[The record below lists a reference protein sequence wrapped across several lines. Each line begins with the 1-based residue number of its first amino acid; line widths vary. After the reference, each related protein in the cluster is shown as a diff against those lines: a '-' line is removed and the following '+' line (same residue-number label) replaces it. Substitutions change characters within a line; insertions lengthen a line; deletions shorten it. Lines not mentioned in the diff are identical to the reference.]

1 MLQKQAKQCQLLDRL
16 SCLLQM
22 QMPVKSWCM
31 RGISARS
38 SGLCEQGSDLRVHA
52 QVGAG
57 NYDDKKYCSSLKT
70 SSLTPVQKQGNYAQ
84 FSIPISSFQ
93 CPFDKS
99 QITQVG
105 FQNADGQLVSFCLD
119 DIKIVSSGGSGGQV
133 SASSVQT
140 GRRLKT
146 AA

>member
-1 MLQKQAKQCQLLDRL
+1 MCGQ
-16 SCLLQM
+16 
-22 QMPVKSWCM
+22 V
-31 RGISARS
+31 
-38 SGLCEQGSDLRVHA
+38 SDSRVHA

-70 SSLTPVQKQGNYAQ
+70 SSLAPVQRQGNYAQ

-93 CPFDKS
+93 CPFDKT
-99 QITQVG
+99 QITQIG

-119 DIKIVSSGGSGGQV
+119 NIKIVGGAGSSGQV

-140 GRRLKT
+140 GRRLRST
-146 AA
+146 A

>member
-1 MLQKQAKQCQLLDRL
+1 MNGQR
-16 SCLLQM
+16 
-22 QMPVKSWCM
+22 
-31 RGISARS
+31 
-38 SGLCEQGSDLRVHA
+38 SDLRVHV

-70 SSLTPVQKQGNYAQ
+70 SSLTPVQRQGIYAQ

-119 DIKIVSSGGSGGQV
+119 DIKIVGSGGSGGQV